1 MKNVLLFVLAL
12 MFLGTSSA
20 SANPYMCYRAI
31 KAIGESAFSIATNE
45 VATFKTDCKENIECK
60 QGCRED
66 RKEWKKSIKTWEK
79 SCKSKC
85 KSAYKESKKG
95 KKGKDKKELK
105 KQKKACTS
113 SCKSIA
119 KEDRKLMKSI
129 DLNKCGKFCKPKL
142 SAKCKTARKA
152 LAIKIAKEA
161 GTKIPKAVGACSTP

>member
-1 MKNVLLFVLAL
+1 
-12 MFLGTSSA
+12 MFLGTSTA

-31 KAIGESAFSIATNE
+31 KAIGESAFSIAKNE
-45 VATFKTDCKENIECK
+45 LTTFKNDCKENIECK

-66 RKEWKKSIKTWEK
+66 RKAWKKSIKSWEK

-85 KSAYKESKKG
+85 KSAYKENKKG
-95 KKGKDKKELK
+95 TKGKAKKELK
-105 KQKKACTS
+105 NQKKTCTQ

-119 KEDRKLMKSI
+119 KKDRSLMKSI

-142 SAKCKTARKA
+142 STECVTARRA